1 MADQQHLADPAPAQP
16 KGKKGQAKVKQG
28 AASEDGASKK
38 GKKKQQ
44 AAADSQEKTQQDPA
58 LAPEAAAR
66 QLMQNFLGN

>member
-1 MADQQHLADPAPAQP
+1 VSPQP
-16 KGKKGQAKVKQG
+16 KAKQGQAKAKQG
-28 AASEDGASKK
+28 AANDDGVSTGKK

-44 AAADSQEKTQQDPA
+44 AASADAQPNAQSDPA